1 MRGDGVDARDGSVIV
16 VAEGSEVNVRFGD
29 SGGRTEVWGFGR
41 EDRGLERDLGLKWEG
56 VISLLIFETPFA

>member
-29 SGGRTEVWGFGR
+29 SGGRTEVWGYGR
-41 EDRGLERDLGLKWEG
+41 EDRGLKELGFEMG
-56 VISLLIFETPFA
+56 GCDISSYL